1 MIGCDQFLDH
11 LGDYLEG
18 DLAAGVRQQLETHLA
33 ECRTCQVILDST
45 TKTVKVVTDS
55 GCFALTSDVGEPLLE
70 KIMSKVRSE
79 ATPQPKSKRP

>member
-1 MIGCDQFLDH
+1 LIGCDHFLAN

-55 GCFALTSDVGEPLLE
+55 GSFALPSDIGEPLLE
-70 KIMSKVRSE
+70 KIMSKARAE
-79 ATPQPKSKRP
+79 ATSQPDSRKP